1 MATSPARRR
10 PRLPSPDISAAEIL
24 DSIPPA
30 ILDEILSRLPIRD
43 AARTSV
49 LSRAWRRRWES
60 VPYLVLRW
68 PRGTP
73 SASIDA
79 VLAHRTCPV
88 SEFRHPY
95 IPEAEFRLSDLWLLR
110 LASVGVQSLYLKFK
124 WFEKADGIFM
134 TPHFHM
140 LHSCIFSCLQL
151 AVLDLVTCDF
161 PGLPSGFAGFPNL
174 TTLSLSEVG
183 FPRGL
188 GGLEAM
194 ISSSSS
200 LQRLRLE
207 DLRMPDEDEQW
218 VIHAP
223 NLQRLLIS
231 SEFDY
236 GLQIDDLP
244 ALEEAEINLRDYV
257 DVQEI
262 VNLIS
267 RLDQA
272 RILQLSMPFSMDNL
286 LEGLSQSFVNLKSLS
301 LDIPF
306 CCLSCLLSIFYLVRN
321 APNLEVLDIK
331 LGDYY
336 EEDEEVDIDDLNAQ
350 RADDLFS
357 SLTSVHMK
365 NVTWNLYEMAFIQFV
380 LAEARQ
386 LELENWKCRKNYFI
400 TPQR

>member
-10 PRLPSPDISAAEIL
+10 PRLPSPDISAAEL
-24 DSIPPA
+24 LESLPPA
-30 ILDEILSRLPIRD
+30 MLDEILSRFPIRD

-60 VPYLVLRW
+60 VPYLVLHW

-73 SASIDA
+73 SAPIDA

-95 IPEAEFRLSDLWLLR
+95 VPETEFRLSDLWLLR

-124 WFEKADGIFM
+124 WTESDWLSLI
-134 TPHFHM
+134 PQLHM
-140 LHSCIFSCLQL
+140 LHSCIFSCLEL
-151 AVLDLVTCDF
+151 AVLDLEGCDF

-207 DLRMPDEDEQW
+207 NLRMPDEYEQW

-231 SEFDY
+231 SGFVY

-244 ALEEAEINLRDYV
+244 SLEEAEINLRDYI

-262 VNLIS
+262 MNLNS

-272 RILQLSMPFSMDNL
+272 RILQLSMP
-286 LEGLSQSFVNLKSLS
+286 V
-301 LDIPF
+301 
-306 CCLSCLLSIFYLVRN
+306 IFHS
-321 APNLEVLDIK
+321 P
-331 LGDYY
+331 
-336 EEDEEVDIDDLNAQ
+336 
-350 RADDLFS
+350 
-357 SLTSVHMK
+357 
-365 NVTWNLYEMAFIQFV
+365 
-380 LAEARQ
+380 
-386 LELENWKCRKNYFI
+386 
-400 TPQR
+400 